1 VGVHKAEVVGEKC
14 GFTPVRD
21 ALHSIGRFRRF
32 AVTVDRQLIEAKLAF
47 NLIASGDMPSIAS
60 QIR

>member
-1 VGVHKAEVVGEKC
+1 VHKAEVVGEKC
-14 GFTPVRD
+14 AFTVRD
-21 ALHSIGRFRRF
+21 ALHSISRFRRF